1 MSKRTKK
8 RIGRPPGAPYRPVLS
23 ARVPEALYAT
33 LTASAR
39 AAGRTLGEELIGRVQ
54 RSFEWEQQFGEARAV
69 LAEAKKTAAQV
80 TKTNLEA
87 GLKQGDY
94 QQVRVIGGSAWL
106 EKGVDPT
113 NFTTDK
119 LDPVVLEELLTR
131 AAERGAKLALEGDQS
146 WARAAK
152 AALEGEKS

>member
-1 MSKRTKK
+1 MIKRAKK
-8 RIGRPPGAPYRPVLS
+8 RIGRPPGAPYRPVVS

-33 LTASAR
+33 LMASAR

-80 TKTNLEA
+80 TKANLEA
-87 GLKQGDY
+87 GLKENY

-106 EKGVDPT
+106 EQGVDPT
-113 NFTTDK
+113 NFTTGK

-131 AAERGAKLALEGDQS
+131 AAERGAKLALEGEQS

-152 AALEGEKS
+152 AALEEGEGS

>member
-1 MSKRTKK
+1 MSKRAKK
-8 RIGRPPGAPYRPVLS
+8 RIGRPPGPHRPVVS
-23 ARVPEALYAT
+23 ARVPEALYAK
-33 LTASAR
+33 LKETAL

-80 TKTNLEA
+80 TKANLEA
-87 GLKQGDY
+87 GLMENY

-113 NFTTDK
+113 NFTTGK
-119 LDPVVLEELLTR
+119 LDPEALEELLAR
-131 AAERGAKLALEGDQS
+131 AVARGVKLALEGKQS

-152 AALEGEKS
+152 TALEGEKS